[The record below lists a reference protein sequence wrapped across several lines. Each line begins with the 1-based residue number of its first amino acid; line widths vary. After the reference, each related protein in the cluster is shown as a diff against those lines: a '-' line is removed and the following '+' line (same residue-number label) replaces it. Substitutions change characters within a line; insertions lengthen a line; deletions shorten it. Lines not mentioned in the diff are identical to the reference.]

1 MRGVI
6 LLAATHRPCS
16 IKRVVGSEARGDP
29 VKLKITTWNINS
41 VRHRRDLVKKFL
53 IEHQPDILC
62 LQETKCRDSEFP
74 ESEIRKLGYE
84 HIAING
90 QKGYHGVAIISRLPF
105 DNIEKREF
113 CLKGDARH
121 LAVTLP
127 VSGRKIRVHNF
138 YIPAGGDDPD
148 PQANDKFA
156 HKLGFLDEMHR
167 WTMETSFVKADTI
180 LLGDFNVA
188 PYENDVW
195 SHKALLK
202 VVSHT
207 PIETEKLAAI
217 LKDGDWIDVLRRFTP
232 MEQKL
237 YTWWSYRA
245 RDWANADKG
254 RRLDHIW
261 ASRSLEPALTAIEI
275 LREARGWE
283 GPSDHVPVSAV
294 LQF

>member
-1 MRGVI
+1 VI
-6 LLAATHRPCS
+6 ILAAKHRPCS
-16 IKRVVGSEARGDP
+16 IKRIVDGEARGDP

-53 IEHQPDILC
+53 IDHQPDVLC

-105 DNIEKREF
+105 ENIEKREF
-113 CLKGDARH
+113 CWKGDARH

-138 YIPAGGDDPD
+138 YIPAGGDEPD

-167 WTMETSFVKADTI
+167 WTMETSFVDADTI

-207 PIETEKLAAI
+207 PIETEKLTAI
-217 LKDGDWIDVLRRFTP
+217 LKAGDWIDVLRRFTP

-261 ASRSLEPALTAIEI
+261 ASRSLEPALSAIEI
-275 LREARGWE
+275 LRDARGWE

-294 LQF
+294 LQL